1 MRKLM
6 WKKAAAA
13 AMTATILAT
22 SATVLQAA
30 APPDGHTNAQ
40 DTVEAYGGAYSNW
53 MTKWNSTI
61 SKDREQISLSP
72 GSDNSSLNFAWYIK
86 KASGIQIRISA
97 WRMHRSPQ

>member
-1 MRKLM
+1 MRKFM

-40 DTVEAYGGAYSNW
+40 DTVLSLIH
-53 MTKWNSTI
+53 I
-61 SKDREQISLSP
+61 SEPTR
-72 GSDNSSLNFAWYIK
+72 
-86 KASGIQIRISA
+86 
-97 WRMHRSPQ
+97 RS

>member
-1 MRKLM
+1 MGKFM

-40 DTVEAYGGAYSNW
+40 DNSGGVWRCLQQLDGKVEQYN
-53 MTKWNSTI
+53 
-61 SKDREQISLSP
+61 
-72 GSDNSSLNFAWYIK
+72 
-86 KASGIQIRISA
+86 
-97 WRMHRSPQ
+97 

>member
-1 MRKLM
+1 MRKFM

-40 DTVEAYGGAYSNW
+40 DTVEQLDD
-53 MTKWNSTI
+53 KV
-61 SKDREQISLSP
+61 EQY
-72 GSDNSSLNFAWYIK
+72 N
-86 KASGIQIRISA
+86 
-97 WRMHRSPQ
+97 